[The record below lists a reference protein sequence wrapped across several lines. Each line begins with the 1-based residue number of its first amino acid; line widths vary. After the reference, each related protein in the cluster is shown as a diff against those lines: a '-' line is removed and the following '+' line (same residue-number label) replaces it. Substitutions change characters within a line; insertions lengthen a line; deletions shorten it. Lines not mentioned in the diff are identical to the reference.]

1 MLHHK
6 NNTYIKSSIFFNI
19 RVFASDIIIILS
31 FYHKKLLC
39 KYILYFFHNIF
50 ILSLYF
56 DNLLM
61 FSHFCVYQH
70 TIYIRTKNAK
80 PWLIQNTCNRWNI
93 RKEFLACMK
102 MYDLKNKQ
110 VINENDCRILGC
122 VIDIDFEP
130 SNGCINSIIVPGPAR
145 LCGVFG
151 REFVYVIPFHCIKS
165 IGKDIVLVNVCLD
178 KHKEKC

>member
-1 MLHHK
+1 
-6 NNTYIKSSIFFNI
+6 
-19 RVFASDIIIILS
+19 
-31 FYHKKLLC
+31 
-39 KYILYFFHNIF
+39 
-50 ILSLYF
+50 
-56 DNLLM
+56 
-61 FSHFCVYQH
+61 
-70 TIYIRTKNAK
+70 
-80 PWLIQNTCNRWNI
+80 
-93 RKEFLACMK
+93 MK

-145 LCGVFG
+145 QCGVFG
-151 REFVYVIPFHCIKS
+151 REFVYVSPFHCIKS